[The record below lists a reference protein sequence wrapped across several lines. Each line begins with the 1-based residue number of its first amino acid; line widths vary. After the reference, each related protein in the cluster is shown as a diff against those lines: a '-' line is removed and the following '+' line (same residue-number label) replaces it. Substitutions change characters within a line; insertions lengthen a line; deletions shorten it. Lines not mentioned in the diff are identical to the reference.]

1 MKKALFI
8 LGGVAMFAFASCD
21 NKSDCECGAK
31 VTVEGMEVSIPS
43 LGSVT
48 EFDDDCDK
56 VKMSDITDF
65 TEDTWRNWQNTYE
78 ESDFVLDCKEK

>member
-48 EFDDDCDK
+48 EFDGDCDAINA
-56 VKMSDITDF
+56 SDLGPDWANI
-65 TEDTWRNWQNTYE
+65 E
-78 ESDFVLDCKEK
+78 ELGGSFKCVEQ